1 MMPLTLKHI
10 PRGNL
15 FVSEPNPQWF
25 GNPPNE
31 KNNPNWDTTTSNNW
45 LKSRFHFSF
54 AEYSSASNSN
64 FGVLRVMNDDF
75 VQPDRGFGTHGHQN
89 MEIITYIVQGKLTHK
104 DSMGTE
110 ESLGRGSVQFMTAGR
125 GVQHSEFNLEK
136 DKPLRFIQTW
146 IVPRERGLMPNYG
159 SFDPSQS
166 SSANACT
173 ARNQWRH
180 LASDIQDKSTDTPVQ
195 IEQDANLF
203 VAEMDDGQTLD
214 FQLKENRMAYALCVE
229 GSVKLQDGNGE
240 VVLQRHDGCEIK
252 PDEKD
257 GKLTFEAIGSEKVE
271 DGSELAAHVLAF
283 EMANVEGS
291 GRKDL

>member
-1 MMPLTLKHI
+1 MGPLIHPKAAA
-10 PRGNL
+10 PM
-15 FVSEPNPQWF
+15 
-25 GNPPNE
+25 
-31 KNNPNWDTTTSNNW
+31 
-45 LKSRFHFSF
+45 FS
-54 AEYSSASNSN
+54 
-64 FGVLRVMNDDF
+64 
-75 VQPDRGFGTHGHQN
+75 
-89 MEIITYIVQGKLTHK
+89 
-104 DSMGTE
+104 
-110 ESLGRGSVQFMTAGR
+110 
-125 GVQHSEFNLEK
+125 
-136 DKPLRFIQTW
+136 
-146 IVPRERGLMPNYG
+146 
-159 SFDPSQS
+159 
-166 SSANACT
+166 

-271 DGSELAAHVLAF
+271 DGSELAAHVLVF